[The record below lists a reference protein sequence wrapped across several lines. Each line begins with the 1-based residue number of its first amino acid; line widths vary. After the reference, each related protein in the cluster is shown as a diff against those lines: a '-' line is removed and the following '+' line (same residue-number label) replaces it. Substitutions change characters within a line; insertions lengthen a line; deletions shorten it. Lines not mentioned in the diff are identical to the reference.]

1 MSEPIFDIAFYGII
15 QSGKDKE
22 VVIQN
27 MARLFKTTP
36 EKVRPFFAGGRK
48 VIKSSVDELT
58 AEKYRA
64 ALENAGLVIK
74 LEAVEAPPEK
84 EQAESSPAATGNSD
98 NGDITVAPVGADVLA
113 NPPEVEAQP
122 IGDISDITMAEV
134 GADVLENPP
143 EVEAQPIGDISDIT
157 MAEVGADVLENPPEV
172 EAQPIGDIS
181 GITMAEVGADVI
193 ENPKPKEKAPLP
205 DSGNFSIEDE
215 K

>member
-15 QSGKDKE
+15 QPGKDRE

-27 MARLFKTTP
+27 MAHLFKTTP

-48 VIKSSVDELT
+48 VIKSGVDELT

-84 EQAESSPAATGNSD
+84 QPAATASSS
-98 NGDITVAPVGADVLA
+98 NGDMTVAPVGADVLE

-122 IGDISDITMAEV
+122 IGDISNITMAEV

-143 EVEAQPIGDISDIT
+143 EVEAQPIGDISNIT
-157 MAEVGADVLENPPEV
+157 MAEVGADVLENPPKV

-181 GITMAEVGADVI
+181 NITMAEVGADVI
-193 ENPKPKEKAPLP
+193 ENPKPKEKAPIP
-205 DSGNFSIEDE
+205 DTSGLSVDNKE
-215 K
+215 

>member
-48 VIKSSVDELT
+48 VIKSGVDELT

-74 LEAVEAPPEK
+74 LETVEAPPEK
-84 EQAESSPAATGNSD
+84 QQAESSPAAKADSG
-98 NGDITVAPVGADVLA
+98 NGDMTVAPVGADVLE

-122 IGDISDITMAEV
+122 IGDISNITMAEV

-143 EVEAQPIGDISDIT
+143 EVEAQPIADIS
-157 MAEVGADVLENPPEV
+157 N
-172 EAQPIGDIS
+172 
-181 GITMAEVGADVI
+181 ITMAEVGADVI

-205 DSGNFSIEDE
+205 DTSGLGVEGE
-215 K
+215 